1 MSAPLEMK
9 PKKPVEKDAAAVEA
23 EDEKMALESR
33 SLFFFAPIRRQDGD
47 SRIRSF
53 MVALV
58 RKKWFDRLILF
69 AILANCSILAMQTP
83 IKVRRWSTGQGQD
96 GTGAGA
102 PAREGH
108 RAGAAEPEEGA
119 GGQGTQRAGRGGAG
133 WRWGNGRLRA
143 RS

>member
-1 MSAPLEMK
+1 MK

-96 GTGAGA
+96 GTGR
-102 PAREGH
+102 ARARPPG
-108 RAGAAEPEEGA
+108 RVT
-119 GGQGTQRAGRGGAG
+119 GQGQQSQRKAQGGRALSGQGAG
-133 WRWGNGRLRA
+133 WGRVALG
-143 RS
+143 

>member
-83 IKVRRWSTGQGQD
+83 IKVRRWSTWQGQD

-108 RAGAAEPEEGA
+108 RAGAEPEEGA
-119 GGQGTQRAGRGGAG
+119 GGQGTQRAGRCGAG
-133 WRWGNGRLRA
+133 WRWGNGRLTSA

>member
-83 IKVRRWSTGQGQD
+83 IKGPSVKCDTSLMFQGDLLHGVDGHEKGICSPGGPLAPGVTMVSPSRLQRQSRVR
-96 GTGAGA
+96 A
-102 PAREGH
+102 
-108 RAGAAEPEEGA
+108 
-119 GGQGTQRAGRGGAG
+119 
-133 WRWGNGRLRA
+133 
-143 RS
+143 